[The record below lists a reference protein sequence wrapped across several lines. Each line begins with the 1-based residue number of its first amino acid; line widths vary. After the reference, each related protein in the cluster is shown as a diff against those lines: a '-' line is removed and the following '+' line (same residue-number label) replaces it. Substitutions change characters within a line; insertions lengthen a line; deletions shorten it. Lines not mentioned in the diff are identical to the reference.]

1 MKYAVS
7 YTVQIVLHNQIYI
20 FTQIILIEQANRLAC
35 EPFGWFTRSGH
46 TTFAVIKDSNSQN

>member
-20 FTQIILIEQANRLAC
+20 FTQIILIEQANRLAV
-35 EPFGWFTRSGH
+35 EPFGWFARSEH